1 MINDLK
7 LKIIIIFMIIGLVS
21 CGGGGVPMG
30 RDFSSISGCVSSM
43 KGISSGPL
51 KIVTD
56 RSDRVAG
63 ALANGKT
70 FNCEKK
76 SSGTKGNYVEGWY
89 MKAKSK

>member
-1 MINDLK
+1 MK
-7 LKIIIIFMIIGLVS
+7 LGKLTIITLFLTLMS
-21 CGGGGVPMG
+21 CGSGSELMG
-30 RDFSSISGCVSSM
+30 RNFTSIQSCVASM
-43 KGISSGPL
+43 KNVSSGPL

-56 RSDRVAG
+56 KSDQVTG
-63 ALANGKT
+63 VLSNGKT